1 MMCYQMKSETE
12 QFNIR
17 PDKTLVERLQKLADK
32 FNRRSK
38 AQIAV
43 EIIEQYIDFW
53 EDAETIKFRA
63 VQNQREKFGNDLS
76 KGGQELVGSYQHI
89 TKVTP
94 RNDVDATTIDKTDN
108 ARLNFNG
115 KSRRRNQSKEAQLN
129 EVIDA
134 EIDKKTKNK
143 KK

>member
-17 PDKTLVERLQKLADK
+17 PDKALVLRLQKLADK

-53 EDAETIKFRA
+53 EQAETVKFNA
-63 VQNQREKFGNDLS
+63 VQSQRKALNISISPPGRKMIE
-76 KGGQELVGSYQHI
+76 VGSETQ
-89 TKVTP
+89 
-94 RNDVDATTIDKTDN
+94 N
-108 ARLNFNG
+108 
-115 KSRRRNQSKEAQLN
+115 SKRKAS
-129 EVIDA
+129 
-134 EIDKKTKNK
+134 
-143 KK
+143 